1 MIFSI
6 SIAFKK
12 LNQRQQNLNQIV
24 FNIMIDFRSVL
35 HFPMFPTTFDQRAI
49 RFDPRYILKVLSKI
63 SFCLFQT
70 FIKKELRTKRFDPSC
85 LFKALS
91 KFLTNSLF
99 FFMFQ
104 ILLRNLK

>member
-63 SFCLFQT
+63 SFCFFQT
-70 FIKKELRTKRFDPSC
+70 FIKKGIKDKTV
-85 LFKALS
+85 
-91 KFLTNSLF
+91 
-99 FFMFQ
+99 
-104 ILLRNLK
+104 